1 VLHLS
6 LTAIHKAWLYAYQLL
21 QLGFYENRLYSYY
34 ICY

>member
-21 QLGFYENRLYSYY
+21 QLGFY
-34 ICY
+34 